1 MALIPIAL
9 LQLGIG
15 AGWLVLGAANVL
27 VLVLTD
33 AEPVYGWWF
42 GAAVGI
48 GVALATAFATARQI
62 RRSLADATPA
72 AGIPLGSPAEA
83 IGRSIGPVAIAMAM
97 LLALALL
104 PGAEPYQGLAACMF
118 AAVGAAYGPL
128 ALWVR
133 RFEQMQGVVVANP
146 VNRWGIRVGPVR
158 SLRLP
163 R

>member
-9 LQLGIG
+9 LQLAIG
-15 AGWLVLGAANVL
+15 AGWLVLGLANVL
-27 VLVLTD
+27 VLVLTG

-42 GAAVGI
+42 AVVVAL
-48 GVALATAFATARQI
+48 GVALAVDLASVRQI
-62 RRSLADATPA
+62 RRSLEDATPA
-72 AGIPLGSPAEA
+72 AGIPLGSPADA
-83 IGRSIGPVAIAMAM
+83 IGRGIGPVAIAAVM
-97 LLALALL
+97 LLALALI
-104 PGAEPYQGLAACMF
+104 PGAEGYQGLDACLFGM
-118 AAVGAAYGPL
+118 VGATYGPL

-158 SLRLP
+158 VLRLP